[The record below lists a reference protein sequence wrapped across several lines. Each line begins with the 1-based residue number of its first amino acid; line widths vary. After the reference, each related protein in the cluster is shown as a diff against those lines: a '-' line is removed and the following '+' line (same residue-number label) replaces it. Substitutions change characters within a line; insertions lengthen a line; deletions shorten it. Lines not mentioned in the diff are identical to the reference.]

1 MKVLEKEV
9 HIMEQCLTKPM
20 ILADTSCCLVEHPTC
35 GYAVKMGFSYWCRH
49 PEHAR
54 FHGHATG
61 RMTRE
66 QLGHQYRSL
75 RQQRQHAFVMSLDD
89 EVRRQ
94 LFATSETDG
103 SYDGITLPNSGEA
116 VSAAGTYQQ

>member
-1 MKVLEKEV
+1 
-9 HIMEQCLTKPM
+9 MEQCLTKPM

-89 EVRRQ
+89 EAKKQ
-94 LFATSETDG
+94 LVTTFHADERYDNSSLPDSGETDTAG
-103 SYDGITLPNSGEA
+103 
-116 VSAAGTYQQ
+116 GTYQP